1 MARSIRPIMV
11 AVGGDSGTG
20 KATFCAGLREIF
32 GEDRCS
38 EVRLDG
44 YLALNRA
51 QRNAVGLT
59 PLDPR
64 THDFAAMDHDL
75 WQLSHGHPIVKPVY
89 DHHLGAIAGSEE
101 IEPRELVLVHGMFPL
116 YTPVLRSFFDVT
128 VWMEPEPELK
138 AAWMIQRDMRE
149 RGYREEQARAEIARR
164 RADYDRYIAPQAQY
178 ADLRAAF
185 SPDKVTFHKG
195 PRLAPLDFRELESES
210 THFRLLGGW
219 SAGAYPRTIIEV
231 DTAIDPATARRVQSK
246 LWSQIGP
253 RDAARPSV
261 GLYHAAD
268 GEHRSPALAIAQLL
282 VAKRITLV
290 AEDLAGAIAV

>member
-1 MARSIRPIMV
+1 MV

-32 GEDRCS
+32 GEERCT

-44 YLALNRA
+44 YLAFSRA

-64 THDFAAMDHDL
+64 THDFAAMDRDL

-89 DHHLGAIAGSEE
+89 DHHLGAIAGTET
-101 IEPRELVLVHGMFPL
+101 IEPRELVLAHGMFPL

-128 VWMEPEPELK
+128 VWMEPDPDLTTE
-138 AAWMIQRDMRE
+138 WMVQRDIRE
-149 RGYREEQARAEIARR
+149 RGYREEQVRTEIARR
-164 RADYDRYIAPQAQY
+164 RPDYEQYIAPQAQY
-178 ADLRAAF
+178 ADLRATF
-185 SPDKVTFHKG
+185 TREKVTFHKG

-219 SAGAYPRTIIEV
+219 KDGAYPRTIIEV
-231 DTAIDPATARRVQSK
+231 DTAIDAATARRVEDK
-246 LWSQIGP
+246 LWSQIAP
-253 RDAARPSV
+253 RDMVRPPV
-261 GLYHAAD
+261 GTYRDMD
-268 GEHRSPALAIAQLL
+268 GNHRSPALAIAQLL
-282 VAKRITLV
+282 VARRISLV
-290 AEDLAGAIAV
+290 AEELAGAVAV